1 VKDSPFYAQVEL
13 LLRVLPL
20 VAKEDAFA
28 LKGGTAIN
36 LFIRNMPR
44 LSVDI
49 DLTFLPLLDRDTTFS
64 QIGAGLTRIKQRIEG
79 AFRDV
84 QADLV
89 TFGRFSAPTS
99 MSVHSP
105 SARIRIE
112 VNVVVRGAV
121 YPIVVLPLCQRAQDA
136 FEVFSEVQT
145 LSLADLYGG
154 KLCAALDRQ
163 HPRDLF
169 DVKLLLSN
177 EGITEEIRKAF
188 LVYLISHS
196 RPMNE
201 LLAPRWQD
209 LDASFNREFRGMTPE
224 DVTVDELKEVRETML
239 LALQQAL
246 TRDERAFLV
255 SLKRGEPIWDL
266 LGMPNVA
273 PLPAVQWKL
282 ANIQTMAIAKRALE
296 LEKLQ
301 RVLGLS

>member
-1 VKDSPFYAQVEL
+1 MKDSPFYAQVDL

-20 VAKEDAFA
+20 VAKEEMFA

-49 DLTFLPLLDRDTTFS
+49 DLTFLPVLDRDTTFR
-64 QIGAGLTRIKQRIEG
+64 QIGEGLTRIKQRIE
-79 AFRDV
+79 RSLREV
-84 QADLV
+84 QAELLRLH
-89 TFGRFSAPTS
+89 GALAPTS
-99 MSVHSP
+99 MNVQST

-112 VNVVVRGAV
+112 VNVVVRGTV
-121 YPIVVLPLCQRAQDA
+121 YPVVVLPLCQRAQDE
-136 FEVFSEVQT
+136 FELFSEIQT
-145 LSLADLYGG
+145 LSVADLYGG

-169 DVKLLLSN
+169 DVKLLLTN
-177 EGITEEIRKAF
+177 EGITDEVRKAF

-201 LLAPRWQD
+201 LLAPRWQN
-209 LDASFNREFRGMTPE
+209 LDAAFEREFRGMTSE
-224 DVTVDELKEVRETML
+224 GITVDELKEVRETML
-239 LALQQAL
+239 LTLRSVI
-246 TRDERAFLV
+246 TKDEREFLV
-255 SLKRGEPIWDL
+255 SLKRGEPVWEL
-266 LGMPNVA
+266 LGIENIE

-282 ANIQTMAIAKRALE
+282 ANIRKMATAKRALE

-301 RVLGLS
+301 RVLGL